1 MPPFLKELFT
11 DLLAFFVRF
20 LNPPKQPKKPSSS
33 SPPSS
38 LPSSTDFSATTTH
51 TNSVAN
57 PLSAT
62 DQQAAQLQKEIR
74 DGRKFTLAEAIGR
87 EGGSF
92 MKGESAIPRP
102 LRAKNTINQ
111 FITEHL
117 TNPSSALSTTLQTW
131 TNNDIRIMSQL
142 DTPLVALSQILEST
156 LTEPTAFCEFA
167 RQVAIAQSQ
176 LTGDR
181 PYFQTLNGKAHPEAD
196 YTHESIQGELSQ
208 LLKTLEDDACAP

>member
-1 MPPFLKELFT
+1 
-11 DLLAFFVRF
+11 
-20 LNPPKQPKKPSSS
+20 
-33 SPPSS
+33 
-38 LPSSTDFSATTTH
+38 
-51 TNSVAN
+51 
-57 PLSAT
+57 
-62 DQQAAQLQKEIR
+62 
-74 DGRKFTLAEAIGR
+74 
-87 EGGSF
+87 

-181 PYFQTLNGKAHPEAD
+181 PYFQTLKGKAHPEAD

-208 LLKTLEDDACAP
+208 LLKTLEDHACAP